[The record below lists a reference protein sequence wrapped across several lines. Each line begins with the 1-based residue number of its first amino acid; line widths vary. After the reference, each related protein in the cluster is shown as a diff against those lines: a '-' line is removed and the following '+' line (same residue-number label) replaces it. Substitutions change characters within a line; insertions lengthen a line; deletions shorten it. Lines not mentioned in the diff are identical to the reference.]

1 MTDMNIER
9 ELSKDMSTQL
19 RIAIQKSGRLQEG
32 SLALLKEAGLSIS
45 NGKDQLKTQVRNFP
59 VEILFLRDDDIP
71 QYVEDRVADIGIVG
85 ENVFIEKQKNNN
97 IIRRLDFAKCRLS
110 MAVPRA
116 ENYTGL
122 SWLKGKNIATSYP
135 NIVRAFLRKNNID
148 AGIHEISG
156 SVEIAPGIGLADAIC
171 DLVSTGSTLLSN
183 GLREVE
189 VVLQSEAV
197 IIGRPDLEGDKLAIL
212 NKLLFRIEA
221 VQKAKNSKYI
231 LLNCPNE
238 AIENITNVIPGMKS
252 PTIIPLARPGW
263 SSLHS
268 VVDEN
273 DFWEKI
279 DLLRSFG
286 AEGILVVPIE
296 KMIN

>member
-1 MTDMNIER
+1 MN
-9 ELSKDMSTQL
+9 TVL

-32 SLALLKEAGLSIS
+32 SLSLLKEAGLSIS
-45 NGKDQLKTQVRNFP
+45 NGKDQLKTIARNFP
-59 VEILFLRDDDIP
+59 VEVLFLRDDDIP

-85 ENVFIEKQKNNN
+85 ENVYQEKQKNAE
-97 IIRRLDFAKCRLS
+97 IVKRLDFAKCRLS

-116 ENYTGL
+116 ESYSGVE
-122 SWLKGKNIATSYP
+122 WLKGKNIATSYP
-135 NIVRAFLRKNNID
+135 NIVRAYLKERGID

-156 SVEIAPGIGLADAIC
+156 SVEIAPSIGLADAIC

-183 GLREVE
+183 GLKEVE
-189 VVLQSEAV
+189 VVMQSEAV
-197 IIGRPDLEGDKLAIL
+197 IIASAGLEEEKKQIL
-212 NKLLFRIEA
+212 ERLLFRIEA
-221 VQKAKNSKYI
+221 VKKAKNNKYI
-231 LLNCPNE
+231 LLNCPND
-238 AIENITNVIPGMKS
+238 AIPKITKVIPGMKS
-252 PTIIPLARPGW
+252 PTIIPLAREGW

-279 DLLRSFG
+279 DQLRSFG